1 MTTTRQ
7 IFKPFRNK
15 LLYLLPTIAIL
26 LCGCGG
32 GENKKRPVY
41 VGVDDSGG
49 YAETSSYAQSG
60 DLVSVPFREESG
72 VKYVEVEVN
81 GVGFE
86 MIFDT
91 GCSTTLLSLAEA
103 NYLYQKGLL
112 DESDILGTA
121 QATVADGRVVEN
133 MVVNLKQVVIGGKI
147 LCTDVQA
154 VVSGNVNAPLL
165 LGNEVLNRVAT
176 ITINNATSTLEFKL
190 N

>member
-7 IFKPFRNK
+7 IFKTVGNK
-15 LLYLLPTIAIL
+15 LLCLLPTIAIL
-26 LCGCGG
+26 LSGCSG

-41 VGVDDSGG
+41 VGVDDSDG
-49 YAETSSYAQSG
+49 YAATAGYAQSG

>member
-60 DLVSVPFREESG
+60 DLVSVPFPT
-72 VKYVEVEVN
+72 V
-81 GVGFE
+81 
-86 MIFDT
+86 
-91 GCSTTLLSLAEA
+91 
-103 NYLYQKGLL
+103 
-112 DESDILGTA
+112 SDS
-121 QATVADGRVVEN
+121 
-133 MVVNLKQVVIGGKI
+133 K
-147 LCTDVQA
+147 
-154 VVSGNVNAPLL
+154 
-165 LGNEVLNRVAT
+165 
-176 ITINNATSTLEFKL
+176 
-190 N
+190 